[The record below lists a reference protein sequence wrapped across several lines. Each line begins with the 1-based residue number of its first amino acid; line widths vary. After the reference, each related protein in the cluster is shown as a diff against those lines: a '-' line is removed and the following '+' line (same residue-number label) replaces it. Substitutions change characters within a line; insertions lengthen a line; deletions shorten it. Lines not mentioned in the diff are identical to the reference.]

1 MSTEEHPP
9 AVSLPPSAPG
19 PGDPAGRAESEPTAP
34 PSSRGR
40 LNKATL
46 SSVVARSRS
55 GGIVAAFVILFL
67 VLAFTSS
74 AFATKTNLL
83 EILDQQASTIIIA
96 AAATLVLVAGNI
108 DLSMG
113 AIYILAGV
121 IAAQLAQSMSSTL
134 AILAGIGVGFVIGA
148 INGVIV
154 TFFRIN
160 SLIATLATSFVI
172 AGLAS
177 LVTGGNLIILLN
189 HPGFGDLAETTILG
203 VKTSI
208 WLALAVVVVMAA
220 LLTRTV
226 VGHYIFAAGG
236 NAGAARLAGV
246 PVRLVQ
252 LLTFVLLGGA
262 AALGGVIDDARVLS
276 AQASS
281 QFGETVTFTVI
292 AGVVIGGTSI
302 LGGEGSV
309 WRTLVG
315 VLFIAL
321 IGNGYALLGLDPL
334 YQQITLGALML
345 AAVGLDA
352 LARQRGG

>member
-1 MSTEEHPP
+1 MLG
-9 AVSLPPSAPG
+9 AI
-19 PGDPAGRAESEPTAP
+19 
-34 PSSRGR
+34 
-40 LNKATL
+40 
-46 SSVVARSRS
+46 VARTRS
-55 GGIVAAFVILFL
+55 SGIVVAFVILFL

-83 EILDQQASTIIIA
+83 DILDQQASTIIIA
-96 AAATLVLVAGNI
+96 AAATLVFVAGNI

-113 AIYILAGV
+113 AVYLLAGV
-121 IAAQLAQSMSSTL
+121 ISAQLAQSMSSTL
-134 AILAGIGVGFVIGA
+134 AILAGIGVGFVVGA
-148 INGVIV
+148 ANGVIV
-154 TFFRIN
+154 TYFRIN
-160 SLIATLATSFVI
+160 SLIATLASSFVI

-208 WLALAVVVVMAA
+208 WLALAVVVAMAA

-226 VGHYIFAAGG
+226 AGHYMFAAGG

-246 PVRLVQ
+246 PVKLVQ

-281 QFGETVTFTVI
+281 QFSETMTFTVI

-309 WRTLVG
+309 WRTVIG

-345 AAVGLDA
+345 AAVGLDS
-352 LARQRGG
+352 LARRGGG